1 MNEKKIEMRLVVP
14 VLLSFFV
21 MSFVDLVGIGKDRVA
36 GDLGL
41 SDFILGLIPFAA
53 FIWFFILSVPV
64 GILQGRV
71 GKKTMLNI
79 GMGVT
84 GVGLLIPFFFYN
96 FATVIAGF
104 TLLGIGNTIVQ
115 VSANPLLVDV
125 VKDSDSSSKTSK
137 SSLIALIGFLII
149 YFAVIFLLTNI
160 RDMLVLLVIPSILIA
175 IITVFFL
182 KGTSSYLSFS
192 QFIKAIGSMMAA
204 PLAAFFASRFGDWK
218 ILFLVFGLV
227 SFLSVVWLSM
237 TKIEESAVSEKAPSM
252 GSAFKLLGNSFILM
266 MVVSIFLVVGIDVG
280 FNYFSGKFLA
290 TNFGINEVS
299 AQSGR
304 SIYFFGRVLG
314 TLGGALILTRLSS
327 TKGLLY
333 SAIISIVSIFLIMVI
348 PTKAVAW
355 VLVFIIGIGVANIFP
370 LVFSLTNQK
379 YPVRSNEIS
388 GLMMMAISGGALI
401 PPAMG
406 LVSDLTGVVPAMGVL
421 LLCAAYLLAVSWIII
436 RKKLVNI

>member
-64 GILQGRV
+64 GILQDRV

-96 FATVIAGF
+96 FATVITGF
-104 TLLGIGNTIVQ
+104 ALLGIGNTIVQ

-125 VKDSDSSSKTSK
+125 VPGRRASS
-137 SSLIALIGFLII
+137 F
-149 YFAVIFLLTNI
+149 
-160 RDMLVLLVIPSILIA
+160 
-175 IITVFFL
+175 
-182 KGTSSYLSFS
+182 LSFS
-192 QFIKAIGSMMAA
+192 QFIKAIGSMIAA
-204 PLAAFFASRFGDWK
+204 PLAALFFSRFGDWK
-218 ILFLVFGLV
+218 LLFLVYGII
-227 SFLSVVWLSM
+227 SFLSVLWLSSV
-237 TKIEESAVSEKAPSM
+237 KIEETAAKGEKASM
-252 GSAFKLLGNSFILM
+252 ASAFRLLGNSYILM
-266 MVVSIFLVVGIDVG
+266 MVISIFLVVGIDVG
-280 FNYFSGKFLA
+280 FNYFSGKYLA
-290 TNFGINEVS
+290 TRFGIEEVA

-304 SIYFFGRVLG
+304 SIYFLGRMLG
-314 TLGGALILTRLSS
+314 TFAGALILTKLAS

-333 SAIISIVSIFLIMVI
+333 SALLSIVTILLIMLI
-348 PTKAVAW
+348 PTASKAVAW
-355 VLVFIIGIGVANIFP
+355 VLVFLIGLGVANIFP
-370 LVFSLTNQK
+370 LVFSLTVQK
-379 YPVRSNEIS
+379 YPERSNEIS

-421 LLCAAYLLAVSWIII
+421 LLCAAYLLAVAWIII
-436 RKKLVNI
+436 RKKIVNI